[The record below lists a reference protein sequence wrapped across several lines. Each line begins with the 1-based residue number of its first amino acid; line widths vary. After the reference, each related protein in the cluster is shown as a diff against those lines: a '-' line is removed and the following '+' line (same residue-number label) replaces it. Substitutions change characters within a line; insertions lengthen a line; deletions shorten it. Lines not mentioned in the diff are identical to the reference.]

1 MLRWF
6 KWMYNFYLKHK
17 SERTDV
23 SILSLIAEF
32 SVLGCLYLFL
42 PQHLKTV
49 RIWKALCNPSC
60 HNIKQEAISNA
71 LSWSIFVF
79 QAQCLKNP
87 PAGSRVVYA
96 KGCHGN
102 LKTVDAEQRLFP
114 PSGLPHWSVWLT
126 TCQNFW
132 LMCSL
137 QSRAIL
143 THILSSCCFHSIIVP
158 CMGQIRVQVL
168 SVLGWPR
175 AIVCFCLDLSR
186 RQANISKL
194 ANFYNLCFS

>member
-1 MLRWF
+1 ML
-6 KWMYNFYLKHK
+6 
-17 SERTDV
+17 
-23 SILSLIAEF
+23 
-32 SVLGCLYLFL
+32 
-42 PQHLKTV
+42 
-49 RIWKALCNPSC
+49 RIWKALCHPTFQNT
-60 HNIKQEAISNA
+60 KQETISNV

-79 QAQCLKNP
+79 QAQCFKNP

-96 KGCHGN
+96 KGRHGN
-102 LKTVDAEQRLFP
+102 LKTVEYRTEAFP
-114 PSGLPHWSVWLT
+114 ALKLT
-126 TCQNFW
+126 TLVCLAHYMPKFW

-137 QSRAIL
+137 QSRVIL

-158 CMGQIRVQVL
+158 CMGQIRVRVL

-175 AIVCFCLDLSR
+175 AIVCFCLGLSR

>member
-17 SERTDV
+17 SVWTDV

-32 SVLGCLYLFL
+32 SVLGYLYLFL
-42 PQHLKTV
+42 PQHLKML

-60 HNIKQEAISNA
+60 QNIKQEAISNA

-102 LKTVDAEQRLFP
+102 LKTVEYRTEAFP
-114 PSGLPHWSVWLT
+114 ALRLT
-126 TCQNFW
+126 TLVCLAHYMPKLLIDVLTSVTGNFN
-132 LMCSL
+132 SY
-137 QSRAIL
+137 I
-143 THILSSCCFHSIIVP
+143 
-158 CMGQIRVQVL
+158 
-168 SVLGWPR
+168 
-175 AIVCFCLDLSR
+175 
-186 RQANISKL
+186 K
-194 ANFYNLCFS
+194 